1 MKERNCTIDF
11 LKCIAIL
18 LVIFGHCIQ
27 YGSGIAY
34 CDNQIFFDNFLFKYI
49 YSFHMPLFAA
59 ISGYL
64 LYSSV
69 QKYSLKEMVFNRFYR
84 LLIPIISWNAVAN
97 IYDITKDI
105 TKSFGGTILKTIY

>member
-1 MKERNCTIDF
+1 MKERNYTIDF
-11 LKCIAIL
+11 LKCIAIF

-27 YGSGIAY
+27 YGSGLAY
-34 CDNQIFFDNFLFKYI
+34 YNSGTFFDDFLFKYI

-64 LYSSV
+64 FYSSV
-69 QKYSLKEMVFNRFYR
+69 QKYSLKEMIFNRFYR

-97 IYDITKDI
+97 IYDIMKDI
-105 TKSFGGTILKTIY
+105 AKSIGGGVQP